1 MEDKVIAIQSM
12 IREIRGQRVILD
24 FDLAKLYQVET
35 RVLNQAVKR
44 NISRFPIDFMFQLTE
59 DEALSILKSQIV
71 MSSWGGRRST
81 PFAFT
86 EQGVAMLSS
95 VLRSEIAIAANI
107 AIMRAFVQ
115 VRQFIYTTES
125 LSLELKELKARID
138 LIQSKQEE
146 DSSELQNLYEAIK
159 VLAERLEERKQTPR
173 KRIGFEGGEI

>member
-1 MEDKVIAIQSM
+1 
-12 IREIRGQRVILD
+12 
-24 FDLAKLYQVET
+24 
-35 RVLNQAVKR
+35 
-44 NISRFPIDFMFQLTE
+44 
-59 DEALSILKSQIV
+59 
-71 MSSWGGRRST
+71 
-81 PFAFT
+81 
-86 EQGVAMLSS
+86 MLSS

>member
-1 MEDKVIAIQSM
+1 MEDKVIAIQSL

-44 NISRFPIDFMFQLTE
+44 NMSRFPIDFMFQLTE

-159 VLAERLEERKQTPR
+159 ILAERLEERKQTPR